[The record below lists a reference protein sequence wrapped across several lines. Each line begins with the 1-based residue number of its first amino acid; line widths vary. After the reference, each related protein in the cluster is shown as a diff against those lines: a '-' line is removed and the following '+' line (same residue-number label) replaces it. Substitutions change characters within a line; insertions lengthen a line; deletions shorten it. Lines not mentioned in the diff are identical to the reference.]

1 MKLFQFTNVFVL
13 GTFSVIPYIIEKNS
27 KFKVLVI
34 NSMLLDYET
43 RKSVQC
49 YIVARKNN
57 TENYLARTKLTVILN
72 DVNDN
77 PPKFSQ
83 EEYHGKYSLSCIS
96 FAIFFT

>member
-1 MKLFQFTNVFVL
+1 MTDR
-13 GTFSVIPYIIEKNS
+13 NS
-27 KFKVLVI
+27 KFKIAVL
-34 NSMLLDYET
+34 NALLLDYEA
-43 RKSVQC
+43 RKSVHC

-83 EEYHGKYSLSCIS
+83 EEYRGKYSVFIAL
-96 FAIFFT
+96 TK